1 MVEADTLTDERL
13 EAVGHSV
20 AQVGLATQVRSVGV
34 QHESVQLQFLGERQR
49 HTVIDT
55 VRGRLRDR
63 ERHIERDRETD

>member
-1 MVEADTLTDERL
+1 MDVLVAVVEADTLTDERL

-49 HTVIDT
+49 HIVRDT
-55 VRGRLRDR
+55 VRDIVR
-63 ERHIERDRETD
+63 ERD